1 VNPRVAVNTEPDS
14 RQDIAPGIRERGGI
28 SRDSIVE
35 NWLHDHLN
43 AVALTVVA
51 AGLGVR
57 VFVASRSYLNPD
69 EALHYLLIN
78 QPSAF
83 LAYKASLTNAHPP
96 LLYLLLYC
104 WHFLGRSE
112 LMLRLPSV
120 FAGTAL
126 CWVAFKWIG
135 IVFGRTASLIGLILV
150 AFSPALV
157 TLSAEVR
164 EYALL
169 LFCMGAAL
177 YFLELAFQEKSVR
190 GMWYF
195 SAFLYL
201 AILSHYSALFFAL
214 AIGLYSLA
222 RIIEAQLSRKV
233 VVAWACGQAGALA
246 IYGFLYVTHV
256 SKLKDYITRWAMPFG
271 QFYFHPGSG
280 DLVTFTREQTANIF
294 LFLFGGHYISLAMLL
309 LFVASAGFLVVR
321 ELLSRRGHAPSGHAG
336 ILLLLPFI
344 AVWGAAIAGIYP
356 YVGSRHTVFLAPF
369 VIAAAS
375 FLLAAV
381 CGQKLWAG
389 LLIAALLAGASNA
402 SGKTFEE
409 GITKENQSRTL
420 MSSAVNHMQQA
431 IPRGD
436 IILVD
441 YQSSLPLAYYLC
453 GPRNIP
459 ADMFHGDLAKFSC
472 NGYSIVTLHIWK
484 LIAGNF
490 SPQFEQTAH
499 TYGLKSGD
507 RVWVFQAGWGDTVG
521 NELPGQFAKFRC
533 LNPKSFG
540 RNITVI
546 PFVVGPDL
554 LPAAPLTNCGR

>member
-1 VNPRVAVNTEPDS
+1 MVVHTEPDS
-14 RQDIAPGIRERGGI
+14 RPDIAPGIGERDVI
-28 SRDSIVE
+28 SRDAVVE
-35 NWLHDHLN
+35 NWLDEHLT

-51 AGLGVR
+51 AGFGLR

-96 LLYLLLYC
+96 LLYLLLYY

-135 IVFGRTASLIGLILV
+135 MVFGKTASLIGLILV
-150 AFSPALV
+150 AFSPALI

-169 LFCMGAAL
+169 LFCMATAL
-177 YFLELAFQEKSVR
+177 YILERAFQEKSVR
-190 GMWYF
+190 GMWHF
-195 SAFLYL
+195 SVFLYL

-222 RIIEAQLSRKV
+222 RISDARLSRKV
-233 VVAWACGQAGALA
+233 VVAWASGQAGALA

-256 SKLKDYITRWAMPFG
+256 SKLKNYIALWGMPFG
-271 QFYFHPGSG
+271 QYYFHLGSG
-280 DLVTFTREQTANIF
+280 DLVTFTREQTSNIF
-294 LFLFGGHYISLAMLL
+294 LFLFGEHYVSQAMLL
-309 LFVASAGFLVVR
+309 LFVAGVGFLVVR
-321 ELLSRRGHAPSGHAG
+321 ELLSRRGHPPSGHSG

-344 AVWGAAIAGIYP
+344 AVWGAAMAGIYP

-369 VIAAAS
+369 AIAAAS

-389 LLIAALLAGASNA
+389 LLIATVLAGASNA
-402 SGKTFEE
+402 TGKTFEE
-409 GITKENQSRTL
+409 GITEENQSRTL
-420 MSSAVNHMQQA
+420 MIAAVNHIQQS

-441 YQSSLPLAYYLC
+441 YQSSLPIAYYLC

-459 ADMFHGDLAKFSC
+459 AGVFHGDLAEFSC
-472 NGYSIVTLHIWK
+472 NGYSIVSLHIWK
-484 LIAGNF
+484 LISGNF
-490 SPQFEQTAH
+490 SPQFEQMAH
-499 TYGLKSGD
+499 TYGLKPGD

-521 NELPGQFAKFRC
+521 KELPRHFPELRC
-533 LNPKSFG
+533 LKPEDFG

-554 LPAAPLTNCGR
+554 LPAAPLTNCGS

>member
-1 VNPRVAVNTEPDS
+1 MNPRVAVNTEPDS

-135 IVFGRTASLIGLILV
+135 IVFGRTAGLIGLILV

-309 LFVASAGFLVVR
+309 LFVASAGFLVIG

-369 VIAAAS
+369 AIAAAS

-381 CGQKLWAG
+381 CRQKLWAG
-389 LLIAALLAGASNA
+389 LLIAALLSGASNA

-420 MSSAVNHMQQA
+420 MIAAVNHMQQS

-472 NGYSIVTLHIWK
+472 NGYSIVTLRIWK

-490 SPQFEQTAH
+490 SPQFEQMAH

-507 RVWVFQAGWGDTVG
+507 RVWVFQAGWGDNVG
-521 NELPGQFAKFRC
+521 KELPGHFAKFRC
-533 LNPKSFG
+533 LIPKDFG